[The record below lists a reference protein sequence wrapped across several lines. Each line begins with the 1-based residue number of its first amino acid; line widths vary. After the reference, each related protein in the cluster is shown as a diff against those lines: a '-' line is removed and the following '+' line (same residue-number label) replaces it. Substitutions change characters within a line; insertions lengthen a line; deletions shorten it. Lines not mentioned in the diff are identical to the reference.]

1 MFKFLSRFRKAA
13 ACETNPLDESPCMGE
28 DPYLAHIATALVQG
42 ESTAES
48 SAHSTIQDKA
58 QRTRNAEIS

>member
-13 ACETNPLDESPCMGE
+13 AGETNPLDECPCMGD

-42 ESTAES
+42 DSTAES
-48 SAHSTIQDKA
+48 GAHSTIQDKA
-58 QRTRNAEIS
+58 QRTRSADSS

>member
-13 ACETNPLDESPCMGE
+13 AGETDPLDESACMGD
-28 DPYLAHIATALVQG
+28 DPYLAQIATALVQG

-48 SAHSTIQDKA
+48 GAHSTIQDKA
-58 QRTRNAEIS
+58 RRTRNADIS